1 MVAMTAATL
10 SRLDILIN
18 NAGIGRGQR
27 PEEFPLADWNSVLAT
42 NLTGAFIAA
51 QPAYLVLR
59 FRNNVPMVV
68 KPHHRFCSAKCG
80 PLARD

>member
-1 MVAMTAATL
+1 MMDSGVMRI
-10 SRLDILIN
+10 S
-18 NAGIGRGQR
+18 
-27 PEEFPLADWNSVLAT
+27 FSC
-42 NLTGAFIAA
+42 
-51 QPAYLVLR
+51 LVLR